1 MKTISFLTERRTP
14 SKKIENSLHKMDS
27 SIFFLH
33 ILSYRGRKWMKKMFL
48 SLFMVFGLMLLF
60 AGLASAETTTVTD
73 ATYAPLE

>member
-1 MKTISFLTERRTP
+1 
-14 SKKIENSLHKMDS
+14 MDS